1 MWEEYEAVS
10 FLPLIY
16 TANITIAS
24 GVPFSLLSDM
34 KFDFCMLV
42 LCLVFNE
49 HNDLSAAQ
57 Q

>member
-34 KFDFCMLV
+34 EFDLPMHACSVPGF
-42 LCLVFNE
+42 
-49 HNDLSAAQ
+49 
-57 Q
+57 

>member
-24 GVPFSLLSDM
+24 DVPFSLLSDM
-34 KFDFCMLV
+34 EFDLPMHACSV
-42 LCLVFNE
+42 LGF
-49 HNDLSAAQ
+49 
-57 Q
+57 